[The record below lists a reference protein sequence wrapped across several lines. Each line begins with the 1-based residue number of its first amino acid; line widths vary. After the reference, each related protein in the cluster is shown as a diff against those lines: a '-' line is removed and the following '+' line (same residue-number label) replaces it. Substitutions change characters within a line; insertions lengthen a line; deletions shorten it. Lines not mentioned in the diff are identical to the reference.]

1 MRLNKVLFLSRLWWA
16 ATVVALILPV
26 AVGASVLA
34 QTDDGLEGQA
44 ILTIGSKAPALDI
57 ETWFSDRE
65 GEFNQT
71 TKLEPGKIYLID
83 FWATWSRASHPWMLK
98 YADLQDR
105 YFDEGLQIIRVS
117 DEDEDSVANFLEL
130 DVSGQKETIYAEWTL
145 GYCVTTDPDRSVH
158 EDYLV
163 AAQQANLPVVF
174 IVGRT
179 GLVEWIGNPAKMQT
193 PLKKIIDGKWDRAVF
208 GAKIVAEQRMIKMAA
223 EVRQLLQRGETEEAL
238 KLIEKMMVDA
248 PDSKTRAEMAAL
260 RLGILMENDG
270 PNIAEAFKEVVEN
283 ISGNSYRLNELAWS
297 IVTRAQGG
305 KEISSELLEIAAE
318 TAKRGVALSRKEGS
332 DSHLGAVLDTYAH
345 LVFMQGDLD
354 KALELQTEATE
365 LYDSDDIFEY
375 LDELKNEKS
384 KRVLAEAQ
392 TGEPPKEGVLGNG
405 SAENLNSEGSESPKT
420 ESPKTEPEETELE
433 ESIADPSGIES

>member
-1 MRLNKVLFLSRLWWA
+1 
-16 ATVVALILPV
+16 
-26 AVGASVLA
+26 
-34 QTDDGLEGQA
+34 
-44 ILTIGSKAPALDI
+44 
-57 ETWFSDRE
+57 
-65 GEFNQT
+65 
-71 TKLEPGKIYLID
+71 
-83 FWATWSRASHPWMLK
+83 
-98 YADLQDR
+98 
-105 YFDEGLQIIRVS
+105 
-117 DEDEDSVANFLEL
+117 
-130 DVSGQKETIYAEWTL
+130 
-145 GYCVTTDPDRSVH
+145 
-158 EDYLV
+158 
-163 AAQQANLPVVF
+163 
-174 IVGRT
+174 
-179 GLVEWIGNPAKMQT
+179 
-193 PLKKIIDGKWDRAVF
+193 
-208 GAKIVAEQRMIKMAA
+208 MIKMAA

-283 ISGNSYRLNELAWS
+283 SSGNSYRLNELAWS